1 MSKIENIETAQE
13 TLAFGDED
21 LTFDAALDKLEEL
34 AAQLEEGDVP
44 LEEALGVYES
54 AVHLFAFCRQ
64 RLDGM
69 EQRIEQLSETLDGTL
84 TVDAAP
90 MLADDAE
97 NG

>member
-1 MSKIENIETAQE
+1 MTKVPKQEAGQE
-13 TLAFGDED
+13 TLSFGDED
-21 LTFDAALDKLEEL
+21 LTFDAALEKLEEL
-34 AAQLEEGDVP
+34 AAHLEEGDVP
-44 LEEALGVYES
+44 LEKALEVYES

-84 TVDAAP
+84 TVESAP
-90 MLADDAE
+90 PAVDDE

>member
-1 MSKIENIETAQE
+1 MSDTAKQETDQE

-21 LTFDAALDKLEEL
+21 LTFDDALEKLEEL
-34 AAQLEEGDVP
+34 AGHLEEGDVP
-44 LEEALGVYES
+44 LEKALEVYES

-84 TVDAAP
+84 TVESTDTV
-90 MLADDAE
+90 DDE

>member
-1 MSKIENIETAQE
+1 MSKSKKNHSDQE

-44 LEEALGVYES
+44 LEKALEVYEA

-84 TVDAAP
+84 TTDPAP
-90 MLADDAE
+90 MLVDDAE